1 MALQPNPHASAP
13 YTQSSIYWA
22 HAIAAGHLH
31 DAAAGAA
38 ALKSFDELLE
48 ATSKSPRTYLIE
60 GMKNEHKVIEAWSL
74 YASGRTDEAT
84 RMLAERADKQDKLGK
99 GETAIPAREL
109 LADMLL
115 EAGKPQEALAQYEIA
130 LKTDPNRF
138 NGLYGA
144 AQAANELQQKDKAA
158 AYVAQLLKN
167 CDGIHSDRPELA
179 QAKTLLA
186 SN

>member
-1 MALQPNPHASAP
+1 
-13 YTQSSIYWA
+13 
-22 HAIAAGHLH
+22 LH

-38 ALKSFDELLE
+38 ALKSYDDLLE
-48 ATSKSPRTYLIE
+48 ATRKSSKPYIAQ
-60 GMKNEHKVIEAWSL
+60 GMRDERKVIEAWSL
-74 YASGRTDEAT
+74 YASGKTDEAIK
-84 RMLAERADKQDKLGK
+84 LLVERADKQDKVGK

-115 EAGKPQEALAQYEIA
+115 ESGKPQEALSQYEIA

-167 CDGIHSDRPELA
+167 CDGTHSDRPELA